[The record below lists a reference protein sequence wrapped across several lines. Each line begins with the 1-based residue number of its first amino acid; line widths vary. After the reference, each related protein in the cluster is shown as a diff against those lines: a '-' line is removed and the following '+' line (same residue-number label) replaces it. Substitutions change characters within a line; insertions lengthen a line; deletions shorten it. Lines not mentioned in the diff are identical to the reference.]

1 MQFTPAERC
10 FNLFFKKIA
19 ILYKPFP
26 YCKNNEHLHMLPQ
39 NTNGVCTRIPTRKKN
54 YLEQN
59 NCFPFL
65 AFDAQVSLCCTAKDN
80 LNLQQSLQKQPA
92 CTFTYIA
99 LNSSTERRRTLGV
112 LIVERVSRSSA
123 LYTCCTQNDE
133 LQIFCKPRDPRN
145 NSTKSSLLRWMRS
158 MFQRLPLT

>member
-1 MQFTPAERC
+1 MFQSLLQENCDLVQAFSVLQKQRTPTHASTKHERR
-10 FNLFFKKIA
+10 LHSHTHKKKEQ
-19 ILYKPFP
+19 L
-26 YCKNNEHLHMLPQ
+26 
-39 NTNGVCTRIPTRKKN
+39 V
-54 YLEQN
+54 LEQN
-59 NCFPFL
+59 NCSPFSNV
-65 AFDAQVSLCCTAKDN
+65 FDARVSLCCTAKDN

-112 LIVERVSRSSA
+112 LIVERVSRNST

-133 LQIFCKPRDPRN
+133 LQIFCKPRDPQN